1 MKISVITGVTG
12 QDGAYL
18 AQQLL
23 ERGHA
28 VYGAVRRTSSVN
40 LWRLEE
46 LSIVSHPNF
55 KLIEFDLLDPGAG
68 MRLLDKAQP
77 DFVYNLAAQSFV
89 GVSFEQPIATAQMT
103 AVGPLHL
110 LEAIRQTNRNIRFYQ
125 ASTSELYGHV
135 RAAPQNEETPFCP
148 RSPYAIAKLF
158 AHWSTVNYREAH
170 GIFASSGILFNH
182 ESPLR
187 GREFVT
193 RKITDAVARIH
204 LGKQDWLEIGN
215 LAAKRDWGF
224 AKEYT
229 RGMALIMDYNEPSD
243 FVLATGK
250 NASVREFAELA
261 FDVVGIQL
269 QWRGEDAYEEGICK
283 RTGKTRVKVN
293 SELFRPAEVDELI
306 GDASRARSLLGWK
319 ACTSLKELAQ
329 VMVEA
334 DIRRI
339 ERGFSF

>member
-1 MKISVITGVTG
+1 MKTSVITGVTG

-23 ERGHA
+23 ERGHV
-28 VYGAVRRTSSVN
+28 VYGAIRRTSSVN

-46 LSIVSHPNF
+46 LNVVAHPNF

-68 MRLLDKAQP
+68 LRLLDKAQP

-89 GVSFEQPIATAQMT
+89 GVSFEQPVATAQMT
-103 AVGPLHL
+103 GIGPLHL
-110 LEAIRQTNRNIRFYQ
+110 LEAIRQTNKKIKFYQ
-125 ASTSELYGHV
+125 ASTSELYGRV
-135 RAAPQNEETPFCP
+135 RAVPQNEETPFYP

-158 AHWSTVNYREAH
+158 GHWATVNYREAH

-182 ESPLR
+182 ESPFR

-193 RKITDAVARIH
+193 RKITNAVAHIH

-229 RGMALIMDYNEPSD
+229 HGMTLIMDHSEARD
-243 FVLATGK
+243 FVLATGR
-250 NASVREFAELA
+250 NASVRDFAELA
-261 FDVVGIQL
+261 FGAVGIQL
-269 QWRGEDAYEEGICK
+269 QWRGEGAQEEGICK

-293 SELFRPAEVDELI
+293 SEFFRSAEVDELI
-306 GDASRARSLLGWK
+306 GDASRAQNLLGWK
-319 ACTSLKELAQ
+319 ACTSLRELTQ
-329 VMVEA
+329 LMVEA
-334 DIRRI
+334 DLRRV